1 MASHHMSF
9 GTILRESREQKRL
22 DLTMVARRLRIR
34 PDILEAIEDADFT
47 RMPPRGYTRNMV
59 NAYAHFLGLNATE
72 ITRMYLDECYAYQT
86 GTARPSSRGHGFD
99 MGGGRHGIQG
109 ELRRDASGRRR
120 FSDGYRT
127 EETSRMQQTGR
138 MAGSRLQRPS
148 SSRNAVQDI
157 QYSNFYSGTS
167 QRSQVKPAS
176 KLPFIIAGA
185 IILVLVVIVCVL
197 LFGPKQA
204 TTNATQDVMP
214 VTGISESGS
223 ATDASTS
230 ASSSSS
236 ATEQAQQDA
245 QTEPTK
251 TVVEYSVADGASVY
265 LEVYVDGS
273 AVVADDITGPERESF
288 DVTGEIEFNVVADE
302 GEVTITQDGQEVAL
316 TDDDGNG
323 VMSLTID
330 FADVLEKWRADH
342 PDAASSASAADAGSS
357 SSSSSSTSSSSSSSS
372 TDVVEED
379 TEE

>member
-1 MASHHMSF
+1 MAAHDMSF
-9 GTILRESREQKRL
+9 GAILRESREQKRL

-86 GTARPSSRGHGFD
+86 GTARPSGRGHGFD
-99 MGGGRHGIQG
+99 MSGGRHGVQG

-127 EETSRMQQTGR
+127 EETSRMQHTGR

-148 SSRNAVQDI
+148 SSRSAVQDI

-204 TTNATQDVMP
+204 ATNATQDVMP

-223 ATDASTS
+223 SSDAAAASSTE
-230 ASSSSS
+230 SSSSQ
-236 ATEQAQQDA
+236 EAQQQQA
-245 QTEPTK
+245 ETAPTK
-251 TVVEYSVADGASVY
+251 TVVGYSVKSGANVY
-265 LEVYVDGS
+265 LEVYVDGT
-273 AVVADDITGPERESF
+273 AVVADDVTGPKSGSY
-288 DVTGEIEFNVVADE
+288 DVTGTIEFNVVADE

-316 TDDDGNG
+316 ADDDGNG

-330 FADVLEKWRADH
+330 FADVLKKWQEEH
-342 PDAASSASAADAGSS
+342 PDAGSSASASSASSS
-357 SSSSSSTSSSSSSSS
+357 SSGSSSTSS
-372 TDVVEED
+372 TDSEA
-379 TEE
+379 

>member
-1 MASHHMSF
+1 MAAHHMSF

-22 DLTMVARRLRIR
+22 DLTVVARRLRIR

-86 GTARPSSRGHGFD
+86 GAARPSGRGHGFD

-127 EETSRMQQTGR
+127 EETSRLQHTGR

-148 SSRNAVQDI
+148 SSRSAVQDI

-167 QRSQVKPAS
+167 QRNQVKPAS

-223 ATDASTS
+223 AAE
-230 ASSSSS
+230 SSSS
-236 ATEQAQQDA
+236 AATSESSSSAEQAQQNEL
-245 QTEPTK
+245 TEPTK
-251 TVVEYSVADGASVY
+251 TVVEYSVPDGASVY
-265 LEVYVDGS
+265 LEVYVDGA

-288 DVTGEIEFNVVADE
+288 DVTGTIEFNVVADE

-330 FADVLEKWRADH
+330 FADVLAKWKADH
-342 PDAASSASAADAGSS
+342 PDAASAASAAGADSGSSSASASS
-357 SSSSSSTSSSSSSSS
+357 SSSSSSATA
-372 TDVVEED
+372 DD